1 LTDHLGLLQDLTK
14 ETIHPSIVENVDW
27 QGFGEPS
34 RHLIVVPLR
43 LGEAV
48 RGYMLLGLNPRSRY
62 DADHELF
69 VDDLVSQLGRLME
82 KAMTVHQTQERECYL
97 MTELTGTSRRMERL
111 MEIVPTGIY
120 EQGPDGRVQF
130 ANAQFFEILGVPL
143 DQRSLD
149 TFNWEDWLSPDD
161 VDEATKAMRENY
173 VDASELT
180 GSLRLKRTYQPPQI
194 GHGPPP
200 AEEAFWFMYSAS
212 PNFREDG
219 TVQSLMGCLTDI
231 SHLKWTEQLHFRNA
245 EVAQRERKRQEEFI
259 DITSHEMRNPLS
271 AITQC
276 ADSIMLSFRDAMVT
290 RDASSLL
297 ELIKLNAEAAESI
310 LFCAAHQR
318 RIIDDVLTL
327 GKLDSRL
334 LTIFPTVFRPSE
346 LIDKALQMF
355 KTEFE
360 VNGIEVHKREDEQ
373 SAITHDLPVFGDTSR
388 LMQILVNL
396 LTNAIKFTRV
406 RKIRNI
412 TIRYGYAQ
420 GEPST
425 EVFGTGFEW
434 HSTGIVRPDLTQEPD
449 YGQGKAVYLYFA
461 VVDSGTGVPPG
472 FIDKVFSKFEQADRR
487 THTQYG
493 GSGLGLY
500 ISRELA
506 ELQGGCIGISSKDGI
521 GSTFAFYTKV
531 RRADAQPSST
541 SELVHHARS
550 TTTTSQTFPLHSLDD
565 HSISA
570 LLPPPRSYHILLVE
584 DNLLNQKVLAKQLRR
599 AGCVVRVSD
608 NGGEA
613 IDQILRMHQ
622 QPTEYETP
630 PPQSEESLLPYF
642 DCILMD
648 WEMPVCDGLRAT
660 KRIREIE
667 ARQGSERNIIIGVTA
682 NARAEQ
688 IAIAMKAGM
697 DMVMPKPFR
706 VVELLSKIGETVAW
720 DRGAKV

>member
-1 LTDHLGLLQDLTK
+1 LAK
-14 ETIHPSIVENVDW
+14 EEIDPKIVENVNW
-27 QGFGEPS
+27 RGFGEPS
-34 RHLIVVPLR
+34 RHLLVIPLR
-43 LGEAV
+43 ASESIW
-48 RGYMLLGLNPRSRY
+48 GYMLLGLNPRVKY

-69 VDDLVSQLGRLME
+69 VGDLVFQLGGLM
-82 KAMTVHQTQERECYL
+82 KKVVTVQQTQERESHL
-97 MTELTGTSRRMERL
+97 MTELTGTARRMERL

-120 EQGPDGRVQF
+120 EQGPNGRVQF
-130 ANAQFFEILGVPL
+130 ANTQFFELLGVPL
-143 DQRSLD
+143 EHRHLE
-149 TFNWEDWLSPDD
+149 TFIWQDWLLPDD
-161 VDEATKAMRENY
+161 VEKAIQVMSKNY
-173 VDASELT
+173 MNGGQLR
-180 GSLRLKRTYQPPQI
+180 GSLRLKRHYQPPQI

-200 AEEAFWFMYSAS
+200 AEEPFWFMYSAS

-231 SHLKWTEQLHFRNA
+231 SHLKWTEQLHLRNA
-245 EVAQRERKRQEEFI
+245 EMAQRDRKKQEEFI

-276 ADSIMLSFRDAMVT
+276 ADSIMLSRQDAMVT
-290 RDASSLL
+290 HDAKSLL

-334 LTIFPTVFRPSE
+334 LTIFPMAFRPPD
-346 LIDKALQMF
+346 LVDKTLQMF
-355 KTEFE
+355 KTEIE
-360 VNGIEVHKREDEQ
+360 AHGIEVHKSEDEGP
-373 SAITHDLPVFGDTSR
+373 AITDTSSVYGDTSR

-396 LTNAIKFTRV
+396 LTNAIKFTRLQNT
-406 RKIRNI
+406 RTI
-412 TIRYGYAQ
+412 TIRYGSSH
-420 GEPST
+420 EVPST
-425 EVFGTGFEW
+425 DLFGPGFKW
-434 HSTGIVRPDLTQEPD
+434 HSTSISRPDLTQEPE
-449 YGQGKAVYLYFA
+449 YGQGQAVYLYFA

-472 FIDKVFSKFEQADRR
+472 FIDKVFSKFEQAERR

-506 ELQGGCIGISSKDGI
+506 ELQGGCIGISSKDGV

-531 RRADAQPSST
+531 RCADAQPVSNIESP
-541 SELVHHARS
+541 HRARS
-550 TTTTSQTFPLHSLDD
+550 ITTTSHSLEN
-565 HSISA
+565 HAITT

-584 DNLLNQKVLAKQLRR
+584 DNLLNQKVLAKQLKR
-599 AGCVVRVSD
+599 AGCVVRVSN

-613 IDQILRMHQ
+613 IDHILRMHH
-622 QPTEYETP
+622 QPTEYGTLP
-630 PPQSEESLLPYF
+630 PEEDLLLYF

-667 ARQGSERNIIIGVTA
+667 AEHGSERNVIIGVTA

-688 IAIAMKAGM
+688 IAVAVKAGM
-697 DMVMPKPFR
+697 DTVMPKPFR
-706 VVELLSKIGETVAW
+706 VVELLAKIEEFVALEGL
-720 DRGAKV
+720 RS